1 MPPDVTSSSPGCN
14 WVSIFSCSFCFLRCG
29 AIRRK
34 YMAANMRTSGA
45 SCIRADAPP
54 GPAGEAGAAWARNR
68 CNLVIASSGVL
79 KNLKRANKP
88 TQIHKSKPN
97 PLPPEYRKLKTK
109 SASNWSAAQS
119 EEHYGFKRWGANHF
133 SVDSEGFEKKQPLA
147 DDRNIRLM
155 DVIDEAKSMGLKAPL
170 VIRLQD
176 TLRYRVTQ
184 INQAFAK
191 AIKEE
196 GYKGEY
202 RGVFPIKVN
211 QLREVV
217 DEIVAAGKDFNY
229 GLEAGSKPELM
240 IALAMHEGAQRLII
254 CNGYKDDDY
263 IRLALL
269 GRKLG
274 KKIILVVEQ
283 LAELD
288 DIIRI
293 SQETGVKPMIGFR
306 AKLQTRGEGKWAM
319 STGDNAKFG
328 LNTAEILFACEK
340 LRAVKLQSCLRLVH
354 FHIGSQVPNI
364 ITIKNAVIEATR
376 FYCQLAKMGF
386 PMGYLD
392 VGGGLGVDYDGS
404 RTNFESSMNYSM
416 EEYAR
421 DVVFN
426 IREICAASGVAVP
439 DIVSESGRAIVAP
452 HSLLVVEVF
461 ERINK
466 RESLGHE
473 HQPKE
478 KHKVVEDL
486 EVMLKNKTKLGR
498 LERFHDAL
506 QKKDEAFSLFN
517 LGYLDLE
524 NRAAAESIFW
534 QICEQIAK
542 EGRKTGY
549 QPEELHDL
557 NKLLAD
563 QYVCNFSVFQ
573 SLLDHWALKQLFPIA
588 PLYRLNERPTVN
600 AILVDITCD
609 SDGKISSFIDLQD
622 TKDYLTLHPLNN
634 KPYYLGVYLTG
645 AYQDIMG
652 DLHNL
657 FGRVNEVHVFLEPD
671 EPNGFY
677 IEEALSGSRIA
688 DVIEG
693 VQYQQEDLCRK
704 MKAQIDAATKK
715 DMVKPREGV
724 RLHELYESQ
733 MLNKTY
739 LNIVPKNGRKKKNGA

>member
-1 MPPDVTSSSPGCN
+1 MASPQ
-14 WVSIFSCSFCFLRCG
+14 WRPL
-29 AIRRK
+29 
-34 YMAANMRTSGA
+34 
-45 SCIRADAPP
+45 P
-54 GPAGEAGAAWARNR
+54 
-68 CNLVIASSGVL
+68 
-79 KNLKRANKP
+79 KNLK
-88 TQIHKSKPN
+88 S
-97 PLPPEYRKLKTK
+97 K
-109 SASNWSAAQS
+109 SASAWSAAKS
-119 EEHYGFKRWGANHF
+119 EELYGFKRWGSGHI
-133 SVDSEGFEKKQPLA
+133 SVDDEGFVGVQPLA
-147 DDRNIRLM
+147 DGRTIRVL
-155 DVIDEAKSMGLKAPL
+155 DVINEALGMGLKAPM
-170 VIRLQD
+170 VIRFQD
-176 TLRYRVTQ
+176 LLRHRVVQLNEVFRT
-184 INQAFAK
+184 

-196 GYKGEY
+196 GYRGEY

-217 DEIVAAGKDFNY
+217 DEIVGAGRDYHY
-229 GLEAGSKPELM
+229 GLEVGSKSELM
-240 IALAMHEGAQRLII
+240 IALAMLEGATRLII
-254 CNGYKDDDY
+254 CNGYKDHDY
-263 IRLALL
+263 IQLALI

-274 KKIILVVEQ
+274 KRVIIVVEQ
-283 LAELD
+283 LSEID
-288 DIIRI
+288 EIIRI
-293 SQETGVKPMIGFR
+293 SAESGVKPLIGLR
-306 AKLQTRGEGKWAM
+306 AKLQTRGEGKWAL

-328 LNTAEILFACEK
+328 LNTAEILIACGK
-340 LRAVKLQSCLRLVH
+340 LKAAKLKACLRLFH

-364 ITIKNAVIEATR
+364 ITIKNAVIEAAR
-376 FYCQLAKMGF
+376 FYCQLAKLGF
-386 PMGYLD
+386 PMGYID
-392 VGGGLGVDYDGS
+392 VGGGLGIDYDGS
-404 RTNFESSMNYSM
+404 RSNFESSMNYSM

-426 IREICAASGVAVP
+426 VREICRSAGVAEP
-439 DIVSESGRAIVAP
+439 DIVSESGRAVVAP
-452 HSLLVVEVF
+452 HSMLVVEVF

-466 RESLGHE
+466 RESLGKQ
-473 HQPKE
+473 HQPNE
-478 KHKVVEDL
+478 KQKIVTDL
-486 EVMLKNKTKLGR
+486 EVLLKNKAKLGR

-524 NRAAAESIFW
+524 NRAASEQIFW

-542 EGRKTGY
+542 EAKRTGY

-557 NKLLAD
+557 SRHLAD

-588 PLYRLNERPTVN
+588 PLHRLNERPTVN

-622 TKDYLTLHPLNN
+622 VKDYVSLHPLNN
-634 KPYYLGVYLTG
+634 KPYYLGVFLTG

-657 FGRVNEVHVFLEPD
+657 FGRVNEVHVFLEAD

-704 MKAQIDAATKK
+704 MKAQIDAATRK

-724 RLHELYESQ
+724 RLLEIYESQ

-739 LNIVPKNGRKKKNGA
+739 LNIERTSGGKAHSK

>member
-1 MPPDVTSSSPGCN
+1 MKQKSSS
-14 WVSIFSCSFCFLRCG
+14 
-29 AIRRK
+29 
-34 YMAANMRTSGA
+34 
-45 SCIRADAPP
+45 
-54 GPAGEAGAAWARNR
+54 AWSVA
-68 CNLVIASSGVL
+68 
-79 KNLKRANKP
+79 K
-88 TQIHKSKPN
+88 
-97 PLPPEYRKLKTK
+97 
-109 SASNWSAAQS
+109 S
-119 EEHYGFKRWGANHF
+119 EEHYGFKRWGSGHI
-133 SVDSEGFEKKQPLA
+133 SVDPEGFVNVQPLV
-147 DDRNIRLM
+147 DGRGIRVL
-155 DVIDEAKSMGLKAPL
+155 DVVQEALGMGLKAPM
-170 VIRLQD
+170 VIRFQD
-176 TLRYRVTQ
+176 LLHYRVRQ
-184 INQAFAK
+184 INTCFAK

-217 DEIVAAGKDFNY
+217 DEIVAAGKEFNY

-240 IALAMHEGAQRLII
+240 IALAMHEGSQRLII
-254 CNGYKDDDY
+254 CNGYKDHDY

-274 KKIILVVEQ
+274 KKIIIVVEQ

-293 SQETGVKPMIGFR
+293 SHETGVKPMIGFR

-319 STGDNAKFG
+319 SSGDNAKFG

-340 LRAVKLQSCLRLVH
+340 LRAAKLQSCLRLVH

-364 ITIKNAVIEATR
+364 LTIKNAVVEASR

-392 VGGGLGVDYDGS
+392 VGGGLGIDYDGS

-426 IREICAASGVAVP
+426 IREICTASGVAVP

-466 RESLGHE
+466 RESLGQQ
-473 HQPKE
+473 HQPKV
-478 KHKVVEDL
+478 KHKVVIDL
-486 EVMLKNKTKLGR
+486 EAMLKNKGKLGR
-498 LERFHDAL
+498 LERFHDAV
-506 QKKDEAFSLFN
+506 QKKEEAFSLFN

-524 NRAAAESIFW
+524 NRAAAESLFW

-542 EGRKTGY
+542 EGAKSGY

-557 NKLLAD
+557 DTLLAD

-573 SLLDHWALKQLFPIA
+573 SLLDHWALDQLFPIT
-588 PLYRLNERPTVN
+588 PLHRLKEKPSVN
-600 AILVDITCD
+600 AVLVDITCD
-609 SDGKISSFIDLQD
+609 SDGKIDRFIDLQD
-622 TKDYLTLHPLNN
+622 TNDYLRLHPLNG
-634 KPYYLGVYLTG
+634 KPYYLGIYLTG

-657 FGRVNEVHVFLEPD
+657 FGRVNEVHVFLEDD

-724 RLHELYESQ
+724 RLLELYESQ

-739 LNIVPKNGRKKKNGA
+739 LNIEPKNGRRKKV

>member
-1 MPPDVTSSSPGCN
+1 M
-14 WVSIFSCSFCFLRCG
+14 
-29 AIRRK
+29 
-34 YMAANMRTSGA
+34 
-45 SCIRADAPP
+45 
-54 GPAGEAGAAWARNR
+54 
-68 CNLVIASSGVL
+68 
-79 KNLKRANKP
+79 
-88 TQIHKSKPN
+88 KSKAA
-97 PLPPEYRKLKTK
+97 
-109 SASNWSAAQS
+109 SAWSAAKS
-119 EEHYGFKRWGANHF
+119 EEHYGFKRWGSGHIA
-133 SVDSEGFEKKQPLA
+133 VDDDGFVNVQPRA
-147 DDRNIRLM
+147 DGRGIRIM
-155 DVIDEAKSMGLKAPL
+155 DVVDEALGMGLKAPM
-170 VIRLQD
+170 VIRFQD
-176 TLRYRVTQ
+176 LLRHRVIQ
-184 INQAFAK
+184 LNECFLK

-196 GYKGEY
+196 GYKGNY

-217 DEIVAAGKDFNY
+217 DEIVLAGKDYSY

-240 IALAMHEGAQRLII
+240 IALAMHEGSQRLII
-254 CNGYKDDDY
+254 CNGYKDHDY

-274 KKIILVVEQ
+274 KKIIIVVEQ

-293 SQETGVKPMIGFR
+293 SHETGVKPMIGFR
-306 AKLQTRGEGKWAM
+306 CKLQTRGEGKWAM

-340 LRAVKLQSCLRLVH
+340 LKAVKLGACLKLVH

-364 ITIKNAVIEATR
+364 ITIKNAVIEASR

-392 VGGGLGVDYDGS
+392 VGGGLGIDYDGS
-404 RTNFESSMNYSM
+404 RTNFESSMNYSL

-439 DIVSESGRAIVAP
+439 DIVSESGRAVVAP

-466 RESLGHE
+466 RESLGHQ
-473 HQPKE
+473 HQPKV
-478 KHKVVEDL
+478 KHKVVTDL

-498 LERFHDAL
+498 LERFHDSL
-506 QKKDEAFSLFN
+506 QKKVEAFSLFN

-557 NKLLAD
+557 DKLLAD

-588 PLYRLNERPTVN
+588 PLHRLNEKPTVN

-622 TKDYLTLHPLNN
+622 VKDYITLHPLNH
-634 KPYYLGVYLTG
+634 KPYYLGVFLTG

-657 FGRVNEVHVFLEPD
+657 FGRVNEVHVFLEAD

-677 IEEALSGSRIA
+677 IEEALTGSRIA

-693 VQYQQEDLCRK
+693 VQYQQEELCRK
-704 MKAQIDAATKK
+704 MKAQIDAATRK

-724 RLHELYESQ
+724 RLLELYESQ

-739 LNIVPKNGRKKKNGA
+739 LNIEPKKGRKKKS

>member
-1 MPPDVTSSSPGCN
+1 MKNKSSS
-14 WVSIFSCSFCFLRCG
+14 
-29 AIRRK
+29 A
-34 YMAANMRTSGA
+34 
-45 SCIRADAPP
+45 
-54 GPAGEAGAAWARNR
+54 
-68 CNLVIASSGVL
+68 
-79 KNLKRANKP
+79 
-88 TQIHKSKPN
+88 
-97 PLPPEYRKLKTK
+97 
-109 SASNWSAAQS
+109 WSAAKS
-119 EEHYGFKRWGANHF
+119 EEHYGFKRWGSGHIT
-133 SVDSEGFEKKQPLA
+133 VDDEGFVNVQPLV
-147 DDRNIRLM
+147 DGRGIRVL
-155 DVIDEAKSMGLKAPL
+155 DVIQEALGMGLKAPL
-170 VIRLQD
+170 VIRFQD
-176 TLRYRVTQ
+176 LLRHRVTQ
-184 INQAFAK
+184 INQCFAK

-196 GYKGEY
+196 GYKGDY

-217 DEIVAAGKDFNY
+217 DEIVAAGKEFNY

-254 CNGYKDDDY
+254 CNGYKDHDY

-283 LAELD
+283 LSELD
-288 DIIRI
+288 DIIKI
-293 SQETGVKPMIGFR
+293 SQEVGVKPMIGFR

-319 STGDNAKFG
+319 SSGDNAKFG

-340 LRAVKLQSCLRLVH
+340 LRASKLQSCLRLVH

-364 ITIKNAVIEATR
+364 LTIKNAVVEATR

-392 VGGGLGVDYDGS
+392 VGGGLGIDSDGS

-426 IREICAASGVAVP
+426 IREVCSASGVAVP

-466 RESLGHE
+466 RESLGHQ
-473 HQPKE
+473 HQPKV
-478 KHKVVEDL
+478 KHKVVTDL
-486 EVMLKNKTKLGR
+486 EAMLKNKGKLGR
-498 LERFHDAL
+498 LERFHDAV
-506 QKKDEAFSLFN
+506 QKKEEAFSLFN

-524 NRAAAESIFW
+524 NRAAAESLFW

-549 QPEELHDL
+549 QPEELRELDT
-557 NKLLAD
+557 LLAD

-573 SLLDHWALKQLFPIA
+573 SLLDHWALDQLFPIT
-588 PLYRLNERPTVN
+588 PLHRLKENPSVN
-600 AILVDITCD
+600 AVLVDITCD
-609 SDGKISSFIDLQD
+609 SDGKIDRFIDLQD
-622 TKDYLTLHPLNN
+622 TNEYLRLHPLNG
-634 KPYYLGVYLTG
+634 KPYYLGIYLTG

-657 FGRVNEVHVFLEPD
+657 FGRVNEVHVFLEDD

-704 MKAQIDAATKK
+704 MKAQIDAATRK
-715 DMVKPREGV
+715 DQVKPREGV
-724 RLHELYESQ
+724 RLLELYESQ

-739 LNIVPKNGRKKKNGA
+739 LNIEPKNGRKRKA

>member
-1 MPPDVTSSSPGCN
+1 
-14 WVSIFSCSFCFLRCG
+14 
-29 AIRRK
+29 
-34 YMAANMRTSGA
+34 
-45 SCIRADAPP
+45 
-54 GPAGEAGAAWARNR
+54 
-68 CNLVIASSGVL
+68 
-79 KNLKRANKP
+79 
-88 TQIHKSKPN
+88 
-97 PLPPEYRKLKTK
+97 LKTK
-109 SASNWSAAQS
+109 SAPGWSAARS
-119 EEHYGFKRWGANHF
+119 EEHYGFKRWGSGHM
-133 SVDSEGFEKKQPLA
+133 SVDDAGFVNVQPLT
-147 DDRNIRLM
+147 DGRGIRIF
-155 DVIDEAKSMGLKAPL
+155 DVVTEALGMGLKAPM
-170 VIRLQD
+170 VIRFQD
-176 TLRYRVTQ
+176 LLRHRVIQ
-184 INQAFAK
+184 LNEMFLK

-217 DEIVAAGKDFNY
+217 DEIVAAGKDFNF

-240 IALAMHEGAQRLII
+240 IAMAMHEGSQRLII
-254 CNGYKDDDY
+254 CNGYKDHDY

-274 KKIILVVEQ
+274 KKIIIVVEQ

-288 DIIRI
+288 DIIRLAA
-293 SQETGVKPMIGFR
+293 ETGVKPMIGFR
-306 AKLQTRGEGKWAM
+306 VKLQTRGEGKWAL
-319 STGDNAKFG
+319 STGENAKFG

-340 LRAVKLQSCLRLVH
+340 LRAAKLTSALRLVH

-376 FYCQLAKMGF
+376 FYCQLARMGF

-392 VGGGLGVDYDGS
+392 VGGGLGIDYDGS

-421 DVVFN
+421 DVIFN
-426 IREICAASGVAVP
+426 VREICNASEVEVP

-452 HSLLVVEVF
+452 HSLLVIEVF

-466 RESLGHE
+466 RESLGQQ

-486 EVMLKNKTKLGR
+486 EVMLRNKGKLGR
-498 LERFHDAL
+498 LERFHDAI
-506 QKKDEAFSLFN
+506 QKKEEAFSLFN

-524 NRAAAESIFW
+524 NRAAAESLFW

-542 EGRKTGY
+542 EGRDSGY
-549 QPEELHDL
+549 QPEELHELD
-557 NKLLAD
+557 KLLAD

-588 PLYRLNERPTVN
+588 PIHRLNERPSVN

-622 TKDYLTLHPLNN
+622 VKDYITLHPLNH
-634 KPYYLGVYLTG
+634 KPYYLGIFLTG

-657 FGRVNEVHVFLEPD
+657 FGRVNEVHVFLEED

-704 MKAQIDAATKK
+704 MKAQIDTATRK

-724 RLHELYESQ
+724 RLLEIYESQ

-739 LNIVPKNGRKKKNGA
+739 LNIEPKNGRKKKKS

>member
-1 MPPDVTSSSPGCN
+1 M
-14 WVSIFSCSFCFLRCG
+14 
-29 AIRRK
+29 
-34 YMAANMRTSGA
+34 
-45 SCIRADAPP
+45 
-54 GPAGEAGAAWARNR
+54 
-68 CNLVIASSGVL
+68 
-79 KNLKRANKP
+79 
-88 TQIHKSKPN
+88 KS
-97 PLPPEYRKLKTK
+97 K
-109 SASNWSAAQS
+109 SASSWSAAKS
-119 EEHYGFKRWGANHF
+119 EEHYGFKRWGSGHF
-133 SVDSEGFEKKQPLA
+133 GVDDEGFVNVQPLV
-147 DDRNIRLM
+147 DGRSIRIM
-155 DVIDEAKSMGLKAPL
+155 DVVDEALDMGLKAPM
-170 VIRLQD
+170 VIRFQD
-176 TLRYRVTQ
+176 LLRHRVIKLNEVFNT
-184 INQAFAK
+184 

-196 GYKGEY
+196 GYKGSY

-217 DEIVAAGKDFNY
+217 DEILAAGKDYNY

-240 IALAMHEGAQRLII
+240 IALAMHDSNQKLII
-254 CNGYKDDDY
+254 CNGYKDHDY

-274 KKIILVVEQ
+274 KKVIIVVEQ
-283 LAELD
+283 LAEVD
-288 DIIRI
+288 DIIKI

-306 AKLQTRGEGKWAM
+306 AKLLTRGEGKWAM
-319 STGDNAKFG
+319 STGENAKFG
-328 LNTAEILFACEK
+328 LNSAEILFAVEK
-340 LRAVKLQSCLRLVH
+340 LKAAKLTQALRLIH

-364 ITIKNAVIEATR
+364 FTIKNAVIEATR

-392 VGGGLGVDYDGS
+392 VGGGLGIDYDGS

-421 DVVFN
+421 DVIFN
-426 IREICAASGVAVP
+426 VREICNASNVAVP
-439 DIVSESGRAIVAP
+439 DIVTESGRAVVAP
-452 HSLLVVEVF
+452 HSMLVVEVF

-466 RESLGHE
+466 RETLGQQHL
-473 HQPKE
+473 PKE
-478 KHKVVEDL
+478 KHKVVTDFEAL
-486 EVMLKNKTKLGR
+486 LKNKPKLGR
-498 LERFHDAL
+498 LERFHDAQ
-506 QKKDEAFSLFN
+506 QKKEEAFSLFN
-517 LGYLDLE
+517 LGYLDIE
-524 NRAAAESIFW
+524 NRAAAESLFW
-534 QICEQIAK
+534 QVCEQIDR
-542 EGRKTGY
+542 ETDGPGY
-549 QPEELHDL
+549 QPEELHEL
-557 NKLLAD
+557 KKLLAD

-573 SLLDHWALKQLFPIA
+573 SLLDHWALKQLFPVA
-588 PLYRLNERPTVN
+588 PLHRLKEKPSVN

-622 TKDYLTLHPLNN
+622 TKDYITLHPLNN
-634 KPYYLGVYLTG
+634 KPYYLGVFLTG

-704 MKAQIDAATKK
+704 MKAQIDAATRK
-715 DMVKPREGV
+715 DLVKPREGV
-724 RLHELYESQ
+724 RLLELYESQ

-739 LNIVPKNGRKKKNGA
+739 LNIERGQGKKKPK

>member
-1 MPPDVTSSSPGCN
+1 
-14 WVSIFSCSFCFLRCG
+14 
-29 AIRRK
+29 
-34 YMAANMRTSGA
+34 
-45 SCIRADAPP
+45 
-54 GPAGEAGAAWARNR
+54 
-68 CNLVIASSGVL
+68 L
-79 KNLKRANKP
+79 KNKP
-88 TQIHKSKPN
+88 S
-97 PLPPEYRKLKTK
+97 
-109 SASNWSAAQS
+109 SAWSAAKS
-119 EEHYGFKRWGANHF
+119 EELYGFKRWGSGHF
-133 SVDSEGFEKKQPLA
+133 AVDPEGCVSVQPLA
-147 DDRNIRLM
+147 DGRGIRVL
-155 DVIDEAKSMGLKAPL
+155 DVVQEALGMGLRAPM
-170 VIRLQD
+170 VIRFQD
-176 TLRYRVTQ
+176 LLRHRVAQ
-184 INQAFAK
+184 LNELFRK
-191 AIKEE
+191 AIKQE

-217 DEIVAAGKDFNY
+217 DEIVAAGKDYNY

-254 CNGYKDDDY
+254 CNGYKDHDY

-274 KKIILVVEQ
+274 KKIIIVVEQ
-283 LAELD
+283 LQELD

-293 SQETGVKPMIGFR
+293 SAETGVKPLIGFR

-340 LRAVKLQSCLRLVH
+340 LKAAKLASALKLVH

-364 ITIKNAVIEATR
+364 ITIKNAVIEASR

-392 VGGGLGVDYDGS
+392 VGGGLGIDYDGS
-404 RTNFESSMNYSM
+404 RTNYESSMNYSM
-416 EEYAR
+416 AEYAR

-426 IREICAASGVAVP
+426 IREICTASGVPVP

-466 RESLGHE
+466 RESLGKQHE
-473 HQPKE
+473 PKV
-478 KHKVVEDL
+478 KHKVVTDL
-486 EVMLKNKTKLGR
+486 EVMLRNRTKLGR
-498 LERFHDAL
+498 LERFHDAI
-506 QKKDEAFSLFN
+506 QKKEEAFSLFN

-542 EGRKTGY
+542 EGRQSGY

-557 NKLLAD
+557 DKLLAD

-573 SLLDHWALKQLFPIA
+573 SLLDHWALKQLFPVA
-588 PLYRLNERPTVN
+588 PLHRLKEKPSVN

-622 TKDYLTLHPLNN
+622 TKDYLTLHPLNGQ
-634 KPYYLGVYLTG
+634 PYYLGVFLTG

-657 FGRVNEVHVFLEPD
+657 FGRVNEVHVFLEDD

-677 IEEALSGSRIA
+677 IEEALAGSRVS

-693 VQYQQEDLCRK
+693 VQYQWEELCRRIK
-704 MKAQIDAATKK
+704 QQIDHATRK
-715 DMVKPREGV
+715 DLIKPREGV
-724 RLHELYESQ
+724 RLVEFYESQ
-733 MLNKTY
+733 MLAKTY
-739 LNIVPKNGRKKKNGA
+739 LNIEQPLAKKKRR

>member
-1 MPPDVTSSSPGCN
+1 M
-14 WVSIFSCSFCFLRCG
+14 
-29 AIRRK
+29 
-34 YMAANMRTSGA
+34 
-45 SCIRADAPP
+45 
-54 GPAGEAGAAWARNR
+54 
-68 CNLVIASSGVL
+68 
-79 KNLKRANKP
+79 
-88 TQIHKSKPN
+88 KS
-97 PLPPEYRKLKTK
+97 K
-109 SASNWSAAQS
+109 SASAWSAAKS
-119 EEHYGFKRWGANHF
+119 EEHYGFKRWGSGHY
-133 SVDSEGFEKKQPLA
+133 SVDPEGFVNVHPLA
-147 DDRNIRLM
+147 DQRSIRVL
-155 DVIDEAKSMGLKAPL
+155 DVVNEALGMGLKAPM
-170 VIRLQD
+170 VIRFQD
-176 TLRYRVTQ
+176 LLRHRVIQ
-184 INQAFAK
+184 LNELFRQ
-191 AIKEE
+191 AIKQE

-217 DEIVAAGKDFNY
+217 DEIVAAGKDYNY

-240 IALAMHEGAQRLII
+240 IALAMHEGTTRLII
-254 CNGYKDDDY
+254 CNGYKDHDY

-283 LAELD
+283 LSEID

-328 LNTAEILFACEK
+328 LNTAEILFAIEK
-340 LRAVKLQSCLRLVH
+340 LRAAKLTSALRLVH

-392 VGGGLGVDYDGS
+392 VGGGLGIDYDGS

-426 IREICAASGVAVP
+426 IKEICQDSGVPVP
-439 DIVSESGRAIVAP
+439 DIVSESGRAVVAP

-466 RESLGHE
+466 RESLGQQ
-473 HQPKE
+473 HQPRE
-478 KHKVVEDL
+478 KHKVVTDL

-506 QKKDEAFSLFN
+506 QKKEEAFSLFN

-524 NRAAAESIFW
+524 NRAAAESLFW

-542 EGRKTGY
+542 ENQKAGY

-557 NKLLAD
+557 SKLLAD

-573 SLLDHWALKQLFPIA
+573 SLLDHWALKQLFPVA
-588 PLYRLNERPTVN
+588 PLHRLKEKPTVN

-622 TKDYLTLHPLNN
+622 VKDYITLHPLNN

-657 FGRVNEVHVFLEPD
+657 FGRVNEVHVFLEDD

-704 MKAQIDAATKK
+704 MKAQIDAATRK

-724 RLHELYESQ
+724 RLLELYESQ

-739 LNIVPKNGRKKKNGA
+739 LNIEPKSKRKKKA

>member
-1 MPPDVTSSSPGCN
+1 M
-14 WVSIFSCSFCFLRCG
+14 
-29 AIRRK
+29 
-34 YMAANMRTSGA
+34 
-45 SCIRADAPP
+45 
-54 GPAGEAGAAWARNR
+54 
-68 CNLVIASSGVL
+68 
-79 KNLKRANKP
+79 
-88 TQIHKSKPN
+88 KS
-97 PLPPEYRKLKTK
+97 K
-109 SASNWSAAQS
+109 SASAWSAAQS
-119 EEHYGFKRWGANHF
+119 EEHYGFKRWGSGHIA
-133 SVDSEGFEKKQPLA
+133 VDDEGYVNVQPRR
-147 DDRNIRLM
+147 DGRGIRIM
-155 DVIDEAKSMGLKAPL
+155 DVVDEALGMGLKAPM
-170 VIRLQD
+170 VIRFQD
-176 TLRYRVTQ
+176 LLRHRVIQ
-184 INQAFAK
+184 LNECFVK

-196 GYKGEY
+196 GYKGNY

-217 DEIVAAGKDFNY
+217 DEIILAGKDYSY

-240 IALAMHEGAQRLII
+240 IALAMHEGSQRLII

-288 DIIRI
+288 DIIRLA
-293 SQETGVKPMIGFR
+293 QETGVKPMIGFR
-306 AKLQTRGEGKWAM
+306 CKLQTRGEGKWAL

-340 LRAVKLQSCLRLVH
+340 LKAAKLGTTLRLIH

-364 ITIKNAVIEATR
+364 ITIKNAVIEASR

-392 VGGGLGVDYDGS
+392 VGGGLGIDYDGS

-426 IREICAASGVAVP
+426 IREICNASDVPVP
-439 DIVSESGRAIVAP
+439 DIVSESGRAVVAP

-466 RESLGHE
+466 RESLGHQ
-473 HQPKE
+473 HQPKV
-478 KHKVVEDL
+478 KHKVVTDL

-498 LERFHDAL
+498 LERFHDSL
-506 QKKDEAFSLFN
+506 QKKEEAFSLFN

-557 NKLLAD
+557 DKLLAD

-573 SLLDHWALKQLFPIA
+573 SLLDHWALKQLFPVA
-588 PLYRLNERPTVN
+588 PLHRLNEKPSVN

-622 TKDYLTLHPLNN
+622 VKDYITLHPLNH
-634 KPYYLGVYLTG
+634 KPYYLGVFLTG
-645 AYQDIMG
+645 AYQTHLG
-652 DLHNL
+652 HAAPA
-657 FGRVNEVHVFLEPD
+657 GRLAANFPNRTTTFTTEVTENTEP
-671 EPNGFY
+671 EKEFHG
-677 IEEALSGSRIA
+677 EETA
-688 DVIEG
+688 
-693 VQYQQEDLCRK
+693 
-704 MKAQIDAATKK
+704 KK
-715 DMVKPREGV
+715 R
-724 RLHELYESQ
+724 
-733 MLNKTY
+733 
-739 LNIVPKNGRKKKNGA
+739 

>member
-1 MPPDVTSSSPGCN
+1 MKSKQSSS
-14 WVSIFSCSFCFLRCG
+14 
-29 AIRRK
+29 
-34 YMAANMRTSGA
+34 
-45 SCIRADAPP
+45 
-54 GPAGEAGAAWARNR
+54 
-68 CNLVIASSGVL
+68 
-79 KNLKRANKP
+79 
-88 TQIHKSKPN
+88 
-97 PLPPEYRKLKTK
+97 
-109 SASNWSAAQS
+109 WSAAKS
-119 EEHYGFKRWGANHF
+119 EELYGFKRWGAGHF
-133 SVDSEGFEKKQPLA
+133 AVDSDGFVNVHPLA
-147 DDRNIRLM
+147 DDRQIRVT
-155 DVIDEAKSMGLKAPL
+155 DVVDEAVGMGLSAPL
-170 VIRLQD
+170 VIRFQD
-176 TLRYRVTQ
+176 LLRHRVIQ
-184 INQAFAK
+184 LNQTFQK
-191 AIKEE
+191 AIRDE

-217 DEIVAAGKDFNY
+217 DEIVAAGKEFSY
-229 GLEAGSKPELM
+229 GLEAGSKPELV
-240 IALAMHEGAQRLII
+240 IALAMHEGANRLII
-254 CNGYKDDDY
+254 CNGYKDHDY

-274 KKIILVVEQ
+274 KKVILVVEQ
-283 LAELD
+283 LSELD
-288 DIIRI
+288 EIITL

-306 AKLQTRGEGKWAM
+306 AKLQTRGEGKWAT
-319 STGDNAKFG
+319 STGENAKFG

-340 LRAVKLQSCLRLVH
+340 LKAVKFTQCLRLVH

-376 FYCQLAKMGF
+376 FYCQLTKMGF

-392 VGGGLGVDYDGS
+392 VGGGLGIDYDGS

-426 IREICAASGVAVP
+426 IKEICKDTGVAEP
-439 DIVSESGRAIVAP
+439 DIVSESGRAVVAP
-452 HSLLVVEVF
+452 HSMLVIEVF
-461 ERINK
+461 ERISK
-466 RESLGHE
+466 RESLGQK
-473 HQPKE
+473 HQPKV
-478 KHKVVEDL
+478 KHKIVTDL

-498 LERFHDAL
+498 LERFHDAI
-506 QKKDEAFSLFN
+506 QKKEEAFSLFN

-534 QICEQIAK
+534 QICEEIAK
-542 EGRKTGY
+542 EGTKTGY
-549 QPEELHDL
+549 IPEELHDL
-557 NKLLAD
+557 EAMLAD

-588 PLYRLNERPTVN
+588 PLHRLKEKPSVN

-622 TKDYLTLHPLNN
+622 VKEYVRLHPLNS
-634 KPYYLGVYLTG
+634 KPYYLGIFLTG

-657 FGRVNEVHVFLEPD
+657 FGRVDEVHVFLEDD

-677 IEEALSGSRIA
+677 IEETLRGSQIA

-693 VQYQQEDLCRK
+693 VQYQKEDLARR
-704 MKAQIDAATKK
+704 MKVIIDAATRK
-715 DMVKPREGV
+715 DQIKPREGV
-724 RLHELYESQ
+724 RLLEMFETQ
-733 MLNKTY
+733 MLDKTY
-739 LNIVPKNGRKKKNGA
+739 LNIDRTPARKKKKT

>member
-1 MPPDVTSSSPGCN
+1 M
-14 WVSIFSCSFCFLRCG
+14 
-29 AIRRK
+29 K
-34 YMAANMRTSGA
+34 
-45 SCIRADAPP
+45 
-54 GPAGEAGAAWARNR
+54 
-68 CNLVIASSGVL
+68 
-79 KNLKRANKP
+79 NKP
-88 TQIHKSKPN
+88 S
-97 PLPPEYRKLKTK
+97 
-109 SASNWSAAQS
+109 SAWSAAKS
-119 EEHYGFKRWGANHF
+119 EELYGFKRWGSGHF
-133 SVDSEGFEKKQPLA
+133 AVDPEGCVSVQPLA
-147 DDRNIRLM
+147 DGRGIRVL
-155 DVIDEAKSMGLKAPL
+155 DVVQEALGMGLRAPM
-170 VIRLQD
+170 VIRFQD
-176 TLRYRVTQ
+176 LLRHRVAQ
-184 INQAFAK
+184 LNELFRK
-191 AIKEE
+191 AIKQE

-217 DEIVAAGKDFNY
+217 DEIVAAGKDYNY

-254 CNGYKDDDY
+254 CNGYKDHDY

-274 KKIILVVEQ
+274 KKIIIVVEQ
-283 LAELD
+283 LQELD

-293 SQETGVKPMIGFR
+293 SAETGVKPLIGFR

-340 LRAVKLQSCLRLVH
+340 LKAAKLASALKLVH

-364 ITIKNAVIEATR
+364 ITIKNAVIEASR

-392 VGGGLGVDYDGS
+392 VGGGLGIDYDGS
-404 RTNFESSMNYSM
+404 RTNYESSMNYSM
-416 EEYAR
+416 AEYAR

-426 IREICAASGVAVP
+426 IREICTASGVPVP

-466 RESLGHE
+466 RESLGKQHE
-473 HQPKE
+473 PKV
-478 KHKVVEDL
+478 KHKVVTDL
-486 EVMLKNKTKLGR
+486 EVMLRNRTKLGR
-498 LERFHDAL
+498 LERFHDAI
-506 QKKDEAFSLFN
+506 QKKEEAFSLFN

-542 EGRKTGY
+542 EGRQSGY

-557 NKLLAD
+557 DKLLAD

-573 SLLDHWALKQLFPIA
+573 SLLDHWALKQLFPVA
-588 PLYRLNERPTVN
+588 PLHRLKEKPSVN

-622 TKDYLTLHPLNN
+622 TKDYLTLHPLNGQ
-634 KPYYLGVYLTG
+634 PYYLGVFLTG

-657 FGRVNEVHVFLEPD
+657 FGRVNEVHVFLEDD

-677 IEEALSGSRIA
+677 IEEALAGSRVS

-693 VQYQQEDLCRK
+693 VQYQWEELCRRIK
-704 MKAQIDAATKK
+704 QQIDHATRK
-715 DMVKPREGV
+715 DLIKPREGV
-724 RLHELYESQ
+724 RLVEFYESQ
-733 MLNKTY
+733 MLAKTY
-739 LNIVPKNGRKKKNGA
+739 LNIEQPLGKKKRR

>member
-1 MPPDVTSSSPGCN
+1 MKNKSSS
-14 WVSIFSCSFCFLRCG
+14 
-29 AIRRK
+29 
-34 YMAANMRTSGA
+34 
-45 SCIRADAPP
+45 
-54 GPAGEAGAAWARNR
+54 AWSVA
-68 CNLVIASSGVL
+68 
-79 KNLKRANKP
+79 K
-88 TQIHKSKPN
+88 
-97 PLPPEYRKLKTK
+97 
-109 SASNWSAAQS
+109 S
-119 EEHYGFKRWGANHF
+119 EEHYGFKRWGSGHI
-133 SVDSEGFEKKQPLA
+133 SVDDGGFVQVQPLA
-147 DDRNIRLM
+147 DGRGIRVL
-155 DVIDEAKSMGLKAPL
+155 DVISEAVGMGLKAPL
-170 VIRLQD
+170 VIRFQD
-176 TLRYRVTQ
+176 LLRHRVVQ
-184 INQAFAK
+184 INACFAK

-196 GYKGEY
+196 SYKGCY

-217 DEIVAAGKDFNY
+217 DEIVSAGKDFNY

-240 IALAMHEGAQRLII
+240 IALAMHEGTQRLII
-254 CNGYKDDDY
+254 CNGYKDHDY

-283 LAELD
+283 LAEVD
-288 DIIRI
+288 DIIKI
-293 SQETGVKPMIGFR
+293 SQEVGVKPMIGFR
-306 AKLQTRGEGKWAM
+306 AKLLTRGEGKWAM

-340 LRAVKLQSCLRLVH
+340 LREAKLQSCLRLVH

-376 FYCQLAKMGF
+376 FYCQLDKMGF

-392 VGGGLGVDYDGS
+392 VGGGLGIDYDGS

-421 DVVFN
+421 DVVSN
-426 IREICAASGVAVP
+426 IRDICTSSGVAVP

-466 RESLGHE
+466 HESLGQQ
-473 HQPKE
+473 HQPKV
-478 KHKVVEDL
+478 KHKVVTDL
-486 EVMLKNKTKLGR
+486 EVMLKNKGKLGR

-506 QKKDEAFSLFN
+506 QKKEESFSLFN

-524 NRAAAESIFW
+524 NRAAAESIYW
-534 QICEQIAK
+534 QICEQIAQ
-542 EGRKTGY
+542 EGRDSGY

-573 SLLDHWALKQLFPIA
+573 SLLDHWALKQLFPVA
-588 PLYRLNERPTVN
+588 PLHRLTEKPTVN
-600 AILVDITCD
+600 AILADITCD

-622 TKDYLTLHPLNN
+622 TKDYITLHPLNG
-634 KPYYLGVYLTG
+634 KPYYLGVFLTG

-657 FGRVNEVHVFLEPD
+657 FGRVNEVHVFLEND

-688 DVIEG
+688 DVLEG
-693 VQYQQEDLCRK
+693 VQYQQEELCRK
-704 MKAQIDAATKK
+704 MKAQIDAATRK
-715 DMVKPREGV
+715 DIVKPREGV
-724 RLHELYESQ
+724 RLLELYESQ

-739 LNIVPKNGRKKKNGA
+739 LNIEPKNGRKKKA